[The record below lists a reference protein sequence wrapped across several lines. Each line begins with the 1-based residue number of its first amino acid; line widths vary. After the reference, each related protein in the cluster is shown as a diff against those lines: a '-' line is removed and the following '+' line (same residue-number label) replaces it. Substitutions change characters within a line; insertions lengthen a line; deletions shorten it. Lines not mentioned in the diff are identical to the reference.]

1 MKNAENLTEGHRWR
15 HRRFEH
21 DRQCALRGVRSE
33 EYVKVC
39 SLYGA
44 GYYYMPG
51 TDICIK
57 LGGYVRYQFT
67 ANPGSSITA
76 GPFSGAGGLNNRAT
90 SLETAHRTRALIT
103 VDTRQQTAY
112 GTLRTYILLGYSQ
125 DSTAPESTSPA
136 VYMTRGFLQIAGFT
150 FGKATSFFDVVPGA
164 SFAYNAGMFF
174 HPDTGDAGKMLAAY
188 TAQFGNGVS
197 GTIALEQARARGISR
212 VGDAGTVLATGNT
225 AGNSPYALG
234 GPFNQFNQGG
244 AAGVS
249 EYPDLVGNIRIDQS
263 WGTWLVGGA
272 LHINRAGYWGGSVPG
287 CTTGSLV
294 SATVLVSTLA
304 AANTQN
310 CGGPDSKLGFAV
322 TTGFILNLPMIAPG
336 DRLSAG
342 IVYSEGAV
350 GYAAV
355 TPSGGATNIAYN
367 RVEGNAFSFGAFQD
381 GVYNNVGLGA
391 AACNAVL
398 AGGCG
403 QIQLTTAWSASA
415 AFEHLWTPA
424 LRTSLYGS
432 YIDVSN
438 GAVGNALICN
448 AGGGVYQ
455 AGLPAVTGC
464 DTNWTAWN
472 IGSRTQWEPVK
483 GLVMGIDVIYNK
495 QNTSNPNFSGLAVG
509 PGTGLPTATTAAN
522 CVAGGSGAGAP
533 VPCYRAADMDAVTST
548 FRIQRDFLP

>member
-1 MKNAENLTEGHRWR
+1 MKMVKSLLLGSAAGLVAVAGAQAA
-15 HRRFEH
+15 
-21 DRQCALRGVRSE
+21 DLPVKAKPV

-57 LGGYVRYQFT
+57 IGGYVRYQFT
-67 ANPGSSITA
+67 FNPGASITS
-76 GPFSGAGGLNNRAT
+76 GPLSGSGGRNTRVD

-125 DSTAPESTSPA
+125 DSTIAETTSPP

-150 FGKATSFFDVVPGA
+150 FGKATSFFDIVPGA

-197 GTIALEQARARGISR
+197 GTISVEQARVRGIAR
-212 VGDAGTVLATGNT
+212 VPG
-225 AGNSPYALG
+225 SSYAISTNPAQFIDG
-234 GPFNQFNQGG
+234 GVV
-244 AAGVS
+244 AGVS

-263 WGTWLVGGA
+263 WGSWLVG
-272 LHINRAGYWGGSVPG
+272 
-287 CTTGSLV
+287 
-294 SATVLVSTLA
+294 A
-304 AANTQN
+304 AAHVNRGQYFGILPPATGTNTLN
-310 CGGPDSKLGFAV
+310 TGAPDSKVGWAV

-342 IVYSEGAV
+342 VVYSEGAV

-355 TPSGGATNIAYN
+355 TPSGTVWNRFDGA
-367 RVEGNAFSFGAFQD
+367 EFGTGFWEDA
-381 GVYNNVGLGA
+381 VYAGGTLA
-391 AACNAVL
+391 AAGCPATV
-398 AGGCG
+398 GGCG
-403 QIQLTTAWSASA
+403 KINLTTAWSASA

-424 LRTSLYGS
+424 LKTSIYGS
-432 YIDVSN
+432 YIDVSH
-438 GAVGNALICN
+438 NAAANFLICN
-448 AGGGVYQ
+448 SAGGVFPG
-455 AGLPAVTGC
+455 GLPAVTGC
-464 DTNWTAWN
+464 SADWSAWN

-495 QNTSNPNFSGLAVG
+495 LNSAPVN
-509 PGTGLPTATTAAN
+509 GTGLVNLTGAGGIPSTSAGNATCAGVP
-522 CVAGGSGAGAP
+522 VAG
-533 VPCYRAADMDAVTST
+533 VPCYRVVDPDAVTTT